1 MPLGPYR
8 LAQVWAQAC
17 SNDVTVPDFTLHG
30 WSLKDGSISVIWD
43 TDDNIKKMDSNQKML
58 RQGCKCKVVQTIG
71 GKCTKEGRMFSIFCL
86 CKNCKNRL
94 VPESG
99 TATTP
104 HASEAETVDADEDFS
119 DDSSSYSDEDVGHE
133 DINALN
139 VHEMLYDV
147 TCYAFLF
154 LIQQILLVA
163 EQAL

>member
-1 MPLGPYR
+1 MV
-8 LAQVWAQAC
+8 AQVWAQAC

-43 TDDNIKKMDSNQKML
+43 TDDNIKKVDSNQKMP
-58 RQGCKCKVVQTIG
+58 RQGCKCSKG
-71 GKCTKEGRMFSIFCL
+71 CSNNWCKCKKEGRMCSLFCL

-104 HASEAETVDADEDFS
+104 HASEAETFDADENFS
-119 DDSSSYSDEDVGHE
+119 DDSSYSDKDVGHE

-139 VHEMLYDV
+139 VHEMLYDEE
-147 TCYAFLF
+147 
-154 LIQQILLVA
+154 LLDD
-163 EQAL
+163 ELYS